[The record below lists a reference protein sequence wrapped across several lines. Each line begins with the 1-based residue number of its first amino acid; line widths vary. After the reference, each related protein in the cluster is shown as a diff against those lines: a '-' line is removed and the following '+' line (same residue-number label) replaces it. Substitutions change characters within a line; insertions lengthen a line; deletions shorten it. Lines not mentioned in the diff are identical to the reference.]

1 MAALTLCSAR
11 ADEAPAIISATID
24 YTGNQV
30 TITGANFSPTG
41 AAPTVAIDSATLALV
56 SFTNERAAVSLP
68 AVWSSGSYLLAITN
82 SSRLTGVF
90 RIALQLPLDKLRYHA
105 RAIYG
110 PFAVAGN
117 LAYAGVLQELN
128 APKEWGYGWAA
139 YGRRVPPWEDLFAQL
154 EHRIARN
161 PKTTFISVH
170 FGNAAEYP
178 ERVAA
183 MLDKYPNMYVDTAAR
198 IPEMGRYDAQ
208 KMHDL
213 ITRHADRILFGT
225 DLGVGPEP
233 QQLMLGSTGATPPT
247 PEDTD
252 HFFHSSWRYFETW
265 DRTFRHPTPI
275 QGRWPIDGVGLE
287 PGVLKKLYWDN
298 AARLLGLP

>member
-1 MAALTLCSAR
+1 MGSDHMVRWYSPQTAGILTRNLLSWFFPSELMRSAHFKILPACAMAALTLCSAR

-139 YGRRVPPWEDLFAQL
+139 YGRRVASTE
-154 EHRIARN
+154 
-161 PKTTFISVH
+161 
-170 FGNAAEYP
+170 
-178 ERVAA
+178 
-183 MLDKYPNMYVDTAAR
+183 
-198 IPEMGRYDAQ
+198 
-208 KMHDL
+208 
-213 ITRHADRILFGT
+213 
-225 DLGVGPEP
+225 
-233 QQLMLGSTGATPPT
+233 GST
-247 PEDTD
+247 
-252 HFFHSSWRYFETW
+252 
-265 DRTFRHPTPI
+265 
-275 QGRWPIDGVGLE
+275 V
-287 PGVLKKLYWDN
+287 
-298 AARLLGLP
+298 